1 MNNDKPLY
9 TSLALAGVLP
19 FVACALLPLFGV
31 ISVEPFG
38 RLDQL
43 ANSYG
48 LAIVCFL
55 AGIHW
60 STYLLRQDQ
69 LPFNLMIGSNVV
81 FLATWFMFILAD
93 TAWSLLTQCAALI
106 VLLLID
112 WRLKNAAIIN
122 ASYLQT
128 RFLATTIAS
137 TALVL
142 IVLT

>member
-43 ANSYG
+43 ANSYV

-55 AGIHW
+55 AVIHW
-60 STYLLRQDQ
+60 SIYLLRQDQ

-128 RFLATTIAS
+128 RFIATTIAS
-137 TALVL
+137 MALVL
-142 IVLT
+142 IALT